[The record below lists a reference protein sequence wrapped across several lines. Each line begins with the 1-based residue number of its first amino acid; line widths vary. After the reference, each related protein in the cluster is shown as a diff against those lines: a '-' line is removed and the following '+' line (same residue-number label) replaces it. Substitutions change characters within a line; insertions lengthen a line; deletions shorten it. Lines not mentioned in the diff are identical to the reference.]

1 MERPSG
7 SFGIT
12 IAASNST
19 PAIAVSAPVTEMSLL
34 FGSVVM
40 VPSFRA
46 SRQLDVSTGPTGFGS
61 GSAYGGGTPVAA
73 GPAHEEAAKPAEEGV
88 QTPRKAVRVT
98 CLA

>member
-7 SFGIT
+7 SSGIT

-61 GSAYGGGTPVAA
+61 GSAYGGRLRAPCDRLKKHAT
-73 GPAHEEAAKPAEEGV
+73 KPAKRGMK
-88 QTPRKAVRVT
+88 RRGSA
-98 CLA
+98 